1 MAKNVKIIV
10 SLVVVVV
17 ILVAVGKY
25 LSSKDVYEVAVGERF
40 ANIEWGTPEEQ
51 VKEKIQSAGYQLV
64 DKHKLVVFTFSDY
77 GGVAGATGKGAVQF
91 NKERKMEGVICYFK
105 KKEMDEKV
113 LNKLAKSLI
122 KEFDEIFPAKMTK
135 KEIIKA
141 LDLGMSGKDVLMGD
155 THIIWMGEESM
166 VTLMYTK
173 SEFITISYET
183 IDSEYAQFMHAA
195 YLQY

>member
-10 SLVVVVV
+10 SLIVVVV

-40 ANIEWGTPEEQ
+40 ENIEWGDTEEQ
-51 VKEKIQSAGYQLV
+51 AREKIQLAGYKLIE
-64 DKHKLVVFTFSDY
+64 KHNMTVFTFSDY
-77 GGVAGATGKGAVQF
+77 SEVVGAAGKGVVYF
-91 NKERKMEGVICYFK
+91 NEERKAEGVICYFK

-183 IDSEYAQFMHAA
+183 MDSEYAQFMHAA